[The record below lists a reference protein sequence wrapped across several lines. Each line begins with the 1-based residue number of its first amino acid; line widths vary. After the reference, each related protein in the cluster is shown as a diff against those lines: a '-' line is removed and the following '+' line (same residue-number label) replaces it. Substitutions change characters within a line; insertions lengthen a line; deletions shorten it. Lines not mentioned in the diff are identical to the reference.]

1 MEISAE
7 IVKGISYQPLLQ
19 KQLKQVSL
27 SDFDINKTPASCLV
41 TDSQNFLAVSKWRT
55 PKRTRSYPYERVYN
69 TLSASKRITIIPV
82 VIDEGING
90 DRDFVQWDT
99 IALMSL
105 LDVYVILAFVAD
117 ASKHRK
123 LTGKITNQKLDNSH
137 IVNKMQE
144 IGNYFSSA
152 LHWNLKELKNL
163 PEVLKQAQ
171 DAYEQI
177 SIKTQVLL
185 HSAEGLR
192 KFAFVVGE
200 SLEAFQKSSRQKA
213 FEAQRREFAT
223 LQPKEL
229 LATATKAKITITNF
243 LGGKYYF
250 TVDEIKIEN
259 GIVELIECKHSS
271 SSKLPSLSDIKDGL
285 VKMILYVNLEN
296 VAVNSVLHAHH
307 SVLQLTGKELVGTI
321 TSENKTEL
329 QNSFF
334 QMNNFNI
341 RQILLS
347 QNLFA
352 EAQQNNFVVRIGNL

>member
-19 KQLKQVSL
+19 KQLKQISF
-27 SDFDINKTPASCLV
+27 SDFDVNQIPASCLV
-41 TDSQNFLAVSKWRT
+41 TNIQNSFAISKWRT

-69 TLSASKRITIIPV
+69 TLSTSKRLTIIPV
-82 VIDEGING
+82 VIDEGLKG

-105 LDVYVILAFVAD
+105 LDVYVILTFVRD
-117 ASKHRK
+117 ASKHPK
-123 LTGKITNQKLDNSH
+123 LAGKITNQKLDNSH
-137 IVNKMQE
+137 VINKISE
-144 IGNYFSSA
+144 ISNYFSSA
-152 LHWNLKELKNL
+152 LHWNLKELANL
-163 PEVLKQAQ
+163 PQILKKTQI
-171 DAYEQI
+171 AYEQI
-177 SIKTQVLL
+177 SLKTGILL

-192 KFAFVVGE
+192 KFAAVVEE

-213 FEAQRREFAT
+213 LGAQRREFAT

-259 GIVELIECKHSS
+259 GIAELIESKHSNS
-271 SSKLPSLSDIKDGL
+271 SNLPSLSDIKDGL
-285 VKMILYVNLEN
+285 VKMMLYSNLEN
-296 VAVNSVLHAHH
+296 VTVDNVRHIHR
-307 SVLQLTGKELVGTI
+307 SVLQLTGNALVSSI
-321 TSENKTEL
+321 TSENEQKE

-334 QMNNFNI
+334 QMNNFNA
-341 RQILLS
+341 RQILLT

-352 EAQQNNFVVRIGNL
+352 EARQNNFVVRIGN

>member
-19 KQLKQVSL
+19 KQLKQITFG
-27 SDFDINKTPASCLV
+27 DFDVNQVPASCLV
-41 TDSQNFLAVSKWRT
+41 SDNQNSFAISKWRT

-69 TLSASKRITIIPV
+69 TLSTSKRITIVPV
-82 VIDEGING
+82 IIDEGING

-105 LDVYVILAFVAD
+105 LDVYVILAFASD
-117 ASKHRK
+117 AGKHPK
-123 LTGKITNQKLDNSH
+123 LAGKITSQKLDNFH
-137 IVNKMQE
+137 VVNKIQE
-144 IGNYFSSA
+144 ISNYFSSA
-152 LHWNLKELKNL
+152 LHWNLKELANL
-163 PEVLKQAQ
+163 PQIIQQAQ
-171 DAYEQI
+171 TAYEQI
-177 SIKTQVLL
+177 SLKTGVLL
-185 HSAEGLR
+185 HGAEGLR
-192 KFAFVVGE
+192 KFAAVVEE

-213 FEAQRREFAT
+213 FEAQKREFAT

-243 LGGKYYF
+243 LGGKYFF

-259 GIVELIECKHSS
+259 DIVELIECKHSN
-271 SSKLPSLSDIKDGL
+271 SSKLPSLSDIKDGFI
-285 VKMILYVNLEN
+285 KMMLYSNLEN
-296 VAVNSVLHAHH
+296 VAINNVSRFHR
-307 SVLQLTGKELVGTI
+307 SVLQLTGKDMFGSI
-321 TSENKTEL
+321 TSENKPKE

-334 QMNNFNI
+334 QKNKFNA

-352 EAQQNNFVVRIGNL
+352 EAQQNNFVVRIGN

>member
-1 MEISAE
+1 MEINAE

-19 KQLKQVSL
+19 KQLKQIPFG
-27 SDFDINKTPASCLV
+27 DFDINKIPVSCLV
-41 TDSQNFLAVSKWRT
+41 TDSQNSFAISRWRT

-105 LDVYVILAFVAD
+105 LDVYVILGFVSD
-117 ASKHRK
+117 ASKHPK
-123 LTGKITNQKLDNSH
+123 LAGKITNQKLDNFQV
-137 IVNKMQE
+137 INQIRE
-144 IGNYFSSA
+144 IGKYFSSA
-152 LHWNLKELKNL
+152 LHWNLKELGNL
-163 PEVLKQAQ
+163 PQIVPQAQ
-171 DAYEQI
+171 AAYQQI
-177 SIKTQVLL
+177 SLKTGVLL
-185 HSAEGLR
+185 HGAEGLR
-192 KFAFVVGE
+192 KFTAVVEE

-213 FEAQRREFAT
+213 LEAQRREFAT

-229 LATATKAKITITNF
+229 LASATKAKITITNF

-285 VKMILYVNLEN
+285 IKMMLYSNLEN
-296 VAVNSVLHAHH
+296 VAVNSFLHAHQ
-307 SVLQLTGKELVGTI
+307 SVLQLTGKELGGTV
-321 TSENKTEL
+321 TSENKTEE
-329 QNSFF
+329 QNRFF
-334 QMNNFNI
+334 QMNNFNA

-352 EAQQNNFVVRIGNL
+352 EARQNNFVVRIGN